1 MKHEINII
9 FKVEKDVLK
18 GKCLLGLDIC
28 PKGVVGCS
36 LEVCLHKSQGA
47 SDAITPPNRK
57 ESGVNWTKN
66 RQDL

>member
-18 GKCLLGLDIC
+18 GKGIC